1 MTVIS
6 LMTDFGEKDGN
17 AGVMHGVIYGINPE
31 AKIVDLSHFITPQN
45 IYEAG
50 LILDRQTWYF
60 PKGSIHVVVVD
71 PGVGTHRRPIAAQIG
86 DQFFVAP
93 DNGVLSPLFERA
105 QREGWSIKVVDTNK
119 SEYWLNEIS
128 NVFHGR
134 DIFSP
139 VGAHL
144 SKGIK
149 LEDLGDIIED
159 YIYIET
165 PKPQFSKGKIEG
177 IVNAVDHFGN
187 VISNIKAEHL
197 KDFKNPVVVV
207 KGQEVHPIVKT
218 FGNAEIGTL
227 TALIGST
234 GWLLVAKV
242 NGNAAIP
249 LGAQP
254 GDTFTVIE
262 KA

>member
-6 LMTDFGEKDGN
+6 IMTDFGEKDGN
-17 AGVMHGVIYGINPE
+17 AGVMHGVIYGINLE
-31 AKIVDLSHFITPQN
+31 AKIADLSHFISPQN

-60 PKGSIHVVVVD
+60 PKDSVHVVVVD
-71 PGVGTHRRPIAAQIG
+71 PGVGTHRRPIAAKIG
-86 DQFFVAP
+86 NQFFVAP

-105 QREGWSIKVVDTNK
+105 QKNGWDIKVVHTNNNK
-119 SEYWLNEIS
+119 YWLGEIS

-139 VGAHL
+139 VGAYL
-144 SKGIK
+144 SKGVA
-149 LEDLGDIIED
+149 LEELGDIVED

-165 PKPQFSKGKIEG
+165 PKPQFSEGKIEG

-187 VISNIKAEHL
+187 VISNIKSQQLEG
-197 KDFKNPVVVV
+197 FKNPAVIV
-207 KGQEVHPIVKT
+207 KDTQVYPVVKT
-218 FGNAEIGTL
+218 FGMADVGSL

-249 LGAQP
+249 LGAVP
-254 GDTFTVIE
+254 CDTFAVIE
-262 KA
+262 KK